1 MERNE
6 LKSSLIYAETQLRE
20 VKAKHDDV
28 EQLFRR
34 EEDEWTR
41 RIDRAN
47 SAKLEQTES
56 LEQVRCTFFWP
67 VGTTSLLLSDL

>member
-56 LEQVRCTFFWP
+56 LEQVRFTF
-67 VGTTSLLLSDL
+67 LA

>member
-56 LEQVRCTFFWP
+56 LEQVRFTFLALWRN
-67 VGTTSLLLSDL
+67 LSSIV